1 MCFENTKYVKSS
13 IYYQPLIPGIIG
25 TPLEWKATQAGMV
38 FYIDADNITYDVNIY
53 KNDKQITIDI
63 KHNNP
68 RVFLGHE
75 HKTYTI
81 DNLHQGPITPAEID
95 KIIDVINTQIELISL
110 ENNQPNTRYLELMQ
124 NELTVFK
131 NKILEKNK
139 KRRLSAAL
147 LLTDPKYYSTISL
160 EKYAD
165 IIKYDIN
172 KIINLLSKEYVKEA
186 QKSKK
191 VDQEHQKVKIK

>member
-1 MCFENTKYVKSS
+1 
-13 IYYQPLIPGIIG
+13 
-25 TPLEWKATQAGMV
+25 
-38 FYIDADNITYDVNIY
+38 
-53 KNDKQITIDI
+53 
-63 KHNNP
+63 
-68 RVFLGHE
+68 
-75 HKTYTI
+75 
-81 DNLHQGPITPAEID
+81 
-95 KIIDVINTQIELISL
+95 
-110 ENNQPNTRYLELMQ
+110 MQ

-191 VDQEHQKVKIK
+191 VNQDHQKVKIK